1 MRRNAALVG
10 IYFVMHARLAFSL
23 CWVSVACFTHTLV
36 CCCCDMDGGIFED
49 METIWFGFLAPA
61 DKFDAVLWCAMCCDV
76 HSSGRNGLAPP
87 DRALYIVFLY
97 MWCDAEMLV
106 ESKIYWNL
114 LFDIEILFYLPPR
127 AKGYLENT
135 CAVCF
140 QLNLLKKLIT
150 TSICLCSF
158 LLLLAIRYSI

>member
-23 CWVSVACFTHTLV
+23 CWVSVACSTHTLV

-97 MWCDAEMLV
+97 VMRRRNARWV
-106 ESKIYWNL
+106 E
-114 LFDIEILFYLPPR
+114 
-127 AKGYLENT
+127 
-135 CAVCF
+135 
-140 QLNLLKKLIT
+140 NLLKFIVWYWNFILFATARKGLFGKYLCGLF
-150 TSICLCSF
+150 SIKF
-158 LLLLAIRYSI
+158 IKKTFNQYWI